1 MNNKV
6 LTTALAFGL
15 AASAAFAEEEK
26 AGGPTF
32 KVSGEV
38 EFDAYADWVPDAD
51 DDRLSHS
58 FASTFDLL
66 FEVQFNEK
74 WSAEAAI
81 SADDDGY
88 APGFAYDGAFIQYA
102 HSDDLVIRG
111 GDLTFSEGAF
121 RYYGYDDPGDD
132 AIGMTEQDIRGVEA
146 EIKGIYVGLGFTRGD
161 EYDYCYDEDGELI
174 ADCPA
179 PDGYYAYNVHLA
191 YDLGIGDH
199 SIRPWVDYKSYQEED
214 HNQLRAGVTA
224 ELVFGEAFSIQL
236 AYGLF
241 YDYLAS
247 DEDETSVMNHAFA
260 VEPEAS
266 FGPVF
271 VKAAFYYAIIDDDD
285 ELQLQNPDMNSNP
298 EYMFGYV
305 EPGYTFNDLLA
316 VGIPIEYHTN
326 TLDSDEEVAT
336 FDVGARVYFTPVEG
350 LEVTGFV
357 MADIPLGDDI
367 KGEDDNTGIQFGVE
381 TVFAF

>member
-66 FEVQFNEK
+66 FEVQFNDK

-88 APGFAYDGAFIQYA
+88 DPGFAYDGAFIQYTR
-102 HSDDLVIRG
+102 SDDFVIRG

-132 AIGMTEQDIRGVEA
+132 AIGMTEQDIRGIEA
-146 EIKGIYVGLGFTRGD
+146 EIKGVYVGLGFTRGD
-161 EYDYCYDEDGELI
+161 CDEEDEEGTCIAGDG
-174 ADCPA
+174 A
-179 PDGYYAYNVHLA
+179 YAYNVHLA
-191 YDLGIGDH
+191 YDLGIAEH
-199 SIRPWVDYKSYQEED
+199 NIRPWVDYKSYQEED

-236 AYGLF
+236 AYGL
-241 YDYLAS
+241 YYNYLAS
-247 DEDETSVMNHAFA
+247 DEDEVSVMNHAFA

-271 VKAAFYYAIIDDDD
+271 VKAAFYYAILDDDAD
-285 ELQLQNPDMNSNP
+285 DFDNPDMNSNP

-316 VGIPIEYHTN
+316 VGLPIEYHTN

-336 FDVGARVYFTPVEG
+336 FDVGPRVYFTPVEG
-350 LEVTGFV
+350 LEVTGFI

-367 KGEDDNTGIQFGVE
+367 EGDDDNVGVQFGVE

>member
-15 AASAAFAEEEK
+15 AASAAFAAEEEEK

-38 EFDAYADWVPDAD
+38 EFDAYADWVPGAD
-51 DDRLSHS
+51 DPDSRLGHS

-81 SADDDGY
+81 SADDDGT

-102 HSDDLVIRG
+102 HSDNLVIRG

-121 RYYGYDDPGDD
+121 RYYGYDDPADD

-146 EIKGIYVGLGFTRGD
+146 EIMGIYVGLGFTRGD
-161 EYDYCYDEDGELI
+161 GENEECYEEEGVEV
-174 ADCPA
+174 CPE
-179 PDGYYAYNVHLA
+179 GSYAYNLHLA
-191 YDLGIGDH
+191 YELGVAGH
-199 SIRPWVDYKSYQEED
+199 SIRPWIDYKSYQEAD
-214 HNQLRAGVTA
+214 HNQFRAGVTA
-224 ELVFGEAFSIQL
+224 GLVFGENVTIQL
-236 AYGLF
+236 AYGLY

-247 DEDETSVMNHAFA
+247 DEDKTSVMNHAFA
-260 VEPEAS
+260 VEPEAT

-271 VKAAFYYAIIDDDD
+271 VKAAFYYAIIDDDG
-285 ELQLQNPDMNSNP
+285 ELQNPDMNSNP
-298 EYMFGYV
+298 EYMFVYV
-305 EPGYTFNDLLA
+305 EPGYTFNDLLSVGVA
-316 VGIPIEYHTN
+316 VEYHTN
-326 TLDSDEEVAT
+326 TLDSDEELST
-336 FDVGARVYFTPVEG
+336 FDVGPRVYFTPVEG
-350 LEVTGFV
+350 LEITGFIL
-357 MADIPLGDDI
+357 ADIKLGDDW
-367 KGEDDNTGIQFGVE
+367 GDDDDASVQFGVE